1 MAEHS
6 SKSKEATPEPLKPSA
21 PRPNWSTTP
30 LTTIAPK
37 ASPSFQKTIDSK
49 APSHSSTPTSN
60 SFSNGAD
67 SHIKEGEPCKNG
79 GCKKVRTVENS
90 CNRVAEFYFSPGQFC
105 QYGFFNTMYTFR
117 HFSLPE

>member
-49 APSHSSTPTSN
+49 APSHSSAPTSN

-67 SHIKEGEPCKNG
+67 SQIKEGEPCKNG
-79 GCKKVRTVENS
+79 GCKKVSTS
-90 CNRVAEFYFSPGQFC
+90 FKIC
-105 QYGFFNTMYTFR
+105 
-117 HFSLPE
+117 